1 MDEMQLR
8 TEVAGYVAIQR
19 VGDSLLKTD
28 PGSLFALVGV
38 GMLNLEPGGEGA
50 KRSTELLRSAQ
61 QLYPLEPEV
70 YHALSHLALLEKRYE
85 DAAFL
90 LQVALSLRP
99 LYPSEIHYDLACAH
113 ARIGKKPAALAE
125 LRQSVREGFRDVG
138 HIKADPDLESLRND
152 SGFKTFLEEEF
163 PSAAAPK
170 ATPKSLYSP

>member
-1 MDEMQLR
+1 
-8 TEVAGYVAIQR
+8 
-19 VGDSLLKTD
+19 
-28 PGSLFALVGV
+28 
-38 GMLNLEPGGEGA
+38 LEPGGEGA

-138 HIKADPDLESLRND
+138 HIKADPDLESHRND

-163 PSAAAPK
+163 SSAAPPK
-170 ATPKSLYSP
+170 ATPKSLYAP